1 MKAETIEQLRLLSR
15 DMEDSVCRA
24 ADMLKPYEDNP
35 LIAYGIYIEKL
46 AAFYERLDETIKT
59 IEQ

>member
-1 MKAETIEQLRLLSR
+1 MKSETIEQLKILSR
-15 DMEDSVCRA
+15 DMEDAVCRA

-46 AAFYERLDETIKT
+46 AVFYERLDDIIT
-59 IEQ
+59 Q